1 MLFVFDWDGTLSD
14 STARIVHCMQEAAG
28 NLRLPAL
35 ARLDILEIIGLGL
48 PEAVARLYPNLSE
61 GDCRALA
68 VEYGRCYV
76 AAGQSPSEFFPG
88 VLGALD
94 SLRDRGHNLAV
105 ATGKSRKG
113 LDRVLSQLEL
123 ADYFDATRCADET
136 ASKPDPLMLHEL
148 LRCFECAPEDAVMV
162 GDTEYDMAMACAAEV
177 PRVAVSFGAHH
188 IDRLR
193 VYDPVLC
200 LSAMPQI
207 LTLAG
212 GSVK

>member
-14 STARIVHCMQEAAG
+14 STARIVQCMQEAAG
-28 NLRLPAL
+28 NLRLPVL
-35 ARLDILEIIGLGL
+35 APLEIQEVIGLGL
-48 PEAVARLYPNLSE
+48 PEAIARLYPNVSPS
-61 GDCRALA
+61 DCRALG
-68 VEYGRCYV
+68 VEYGCCYV
-76 AAGQSPSEFFPG
+76 AADQSPSVFFPG
-88 VLGALD
+88 ALGALD
-94 SLRDRGHNLAV
+94 VLRERGHKLAV

-113 LDRVLSQLEL
+113 LNRVLSQLEL

-148 LRCFECAPEDAVMV
+148 LRCFKCAPEDAVMV

-193 VYDPVLC
+193 PYSPVLC
-200 LSAMPQI
+200 LDAVPQI
-207 LTLAG
+207 LTLYQK
-212 GSVK
+212 SEE